1 MDELTNEQE
10 QSQTIEQRVQKQTRL
25 HSAESRQSSRNSNCL
40 NYAEREGRRRSQM
53 NYKALEQIPIPEG
66 LEERLSAKIDEW
78 EQEDTKQKAQRRRL
92 LPRSLRYTAIAA
104 SVALVFGVGFH
115 YLRQD
120 EPVNLA
126 EQDTYQDPAKAQQEA
141 ERALN
146 LLAANLNKGMGH
158 LEKAKALS
166 DKAENTLNKQLKALE

>member
-1 MDELTNEQE
+1 MDEL
-10 QSQTIEQRVQKQTRL
+10 
-25 HSAESRQSSRNSNCL
+25 
-40 NYAEREGRRRSQM
+40 

-78 EQEDTKQKAQRRRL
+78 EQEERKQKAQRRRL
-92 LPRSLRYTAIAA
+92 LPGILRYSAVAA
-104 SVALVFGVGFH
+104 CVALVFGIGYH

-120 EPVNLA
+120 EPANLA
-126 EQDTYQDPAKAQQEA
+126 EQDTYQDPVKAQLEA

-166 DKAENTLNKQLKALE
+166 DKAENTLNKQLKALK

>member
-1 MDELTNEQE
+1 MDK
-10 QSQTIEQRVQKQTRL
+10 ID
-25 HSAESRQSSRNSNCL
+25 
-40 NYAEREGRRRSQM
+40 
-53 NYKALEQIPIPEG
+53 YKALERIPIPEG

-78 EQEDTKQKAQRRRL
+78 EQEETRQKAQRRRL

-104 SVALVFGVGFH
+104 SIALVFGMGYH

-126 EQDTYQDPAKAQQEA
+126 EQDTYQDPMLAQLEA